1 MDHNRPMS
9 SRLTSLL
16 IWAAVAASVVYWA
29 LQLGVRATPVPAG
42 AQVASA
48 APPPAGNL
56 ARLLGVVPVQAVA
69 QEAATPA
76 DARFRLVGVVAPR
89 AGGSGGLALISI
101 DGKPAR
107 AIGVGRE
114 VEPGLRL
121 LTVSHRQAELG
132 AAGASGMVLA
142 LPSLPE
148 ANRGRPGE
156 GAAPGMPSGTM
167 RRPGDMPAQPGM
179 QGSQSGG
186 MPAAPFQLG
195 AGAPQPGVVPG
206 DPSAVDANGQPTR

>member
-1 MDHNRPMS
+1 MS

-29 LQLGVRATPVPAG
+29 LQLSGRATPVPAG
-42 AQVASA
+42 AQVANA
-48 APPPAGNL
+48 APPAAGNL
-56 ARLLGVVPVQAVA
+56 ARLLGTVPVQAVA
-69 QEAATPA
+69 QEAAMPA

-89 AGGSGGLALISI
+89 PGGSGGLALIAI

-107 AIGVGRE
+107 AVSVGRE

-132 AAGASGMVLA
+132 AAGAAGMVLA
-142 LPSLPE
+142 LPPMPE

-156 GAAPGMPSGTM
+156 GAAPGMPPGMM
-167 RRPGDMPAQPGM
+167 RQPGDMPTQPGLPGGLPPGPVQPGM
-179 QGSQSGG
+179 LPQ
-186 MPAAPFQLG
+186 
-195 AGAPQPGVVPG
+195 QPGMVPG
-206 DPSAVDANGQPTR
+206 DPSAVDANGQQTR

>member
-1 MDHNRPMS
+1 MS

-29 LQLGVRATPVPAG
+29 LQLSGRATPVPAG
-42 AQVASA
+42 AQVANA
-48 APPPAGNL
+48 APPAAGNL
-56 ARLLGVVPVQAVA
+56 ARLLGTVPVQAVA
-69 QEAATPA
+69 QEAAMPA

-89 AGGSGGLALISI
+89 PGGSGGLALIAI

-107 AIGVGRE
+107 AVSVGRE

-132 AAGASGMVLA
+132 AAGAAGMVLA
-142 LPSLPE
+142 LPPMPE

-156 GAAPGMPSGTM
+156 GGPPGMPPQAQL
-167 RRPGDMPAQPGM
+167 RQPGDQPAQPGLP
-179 QGSQSGG
+179 GG
-186 MPAAPFQLG
+186 LPSVPV
-195 AGAPQPGVVPG
+195 QPGMVPG

>member
-1 MDHNRPMS
+1 MS

-42 AQVASA
+42 AQVANA
-48 APPPAGNL
+48 APPPAGSL
-56 ARLLGVVPVQAVA
+56 ARLLGAVPVQAVA
-69 QEAATPA
+69 QEAAAPA

-89 AGGSGGLALISI
+89 PGGSGGLALISI

-107 AIGVGRE
+107 AVSVGRE

-132 AAGASGMVLA
+132 AAGAPGMVLA
-142 LPSLPE
+142 LPPLAE
-148 ANRGRPGE
+148 ANRGRPGD
-156 GAAPGMPSGTM
+156 GTAPGMPPAMM
-167 RRPGDMPAQPGM
+167 RQPGDLPPQPGGLPAGPVQPGM
-179 QGSQSGG
+179 V
-186 MPAAPFQLG
+186 P
-195 AGAPQPGVVPG
+195 PQPGAVPG
-206 DPSAVDANGQPTR
+206 DPSAVDANGLQTR